1 MRNKRMATNVKLA
14 LACIPSAGA
23 ATGMTAVE
31 VAGSGYDRAMYI
43 LQTGAQASG
52 GTLALKIQEAAV
64 TGGGGAWA
72 DITSGALVT
81 LGASA
86 GSKVY
91 IVDVPVN
98 PAKTF
103 QQIVGTIGTDTI
115 ANSVLCMLYGPNT
128 YPVATT
134 YATQLVTV
142 A

>member
-1 MRNKRMATNVKLA
+1 MRNKRLSTSIKVA
-14 LACIPSAGA
+14 LACVPSAGA

-31 VAGSGYDRAMYI
+31 VAGAGFDRALYI
-43 LQTGAQASG
+43 LQTGAQATG
-52 GTLALKIQEAAV
+52 GTMALKIQEAAA
-64 TGGGGAWA
+64 TGMGTPA
-72 DITSGALVT
+72 DITGGTISNLA
-81 LGASA
+81 ASS

-91 IVDVPVN
+91 MIDVPVN

-115 ANSVLCMLYGPNT
+115 ANSIVCILYCGTN